1 MRILQNKAQTISVTF
16 FDDDTP
22 VDAGA
27 VTVTVRDSAG
37 TTVSTGSAIAGSETG
52 AYTYVLPAQSTLG
65 PLTVTWAGTST
76 EKTNE
81 EIVGGYL
88 FSLQEARASDEIM
101 QVGSRRNYS
110 AADIKAVRDAVE
122 TEFERITGRSFTV
135 RRKTETVEVINGVGY
150 VSNLDVRNVLTVNGV
165 AYTGTYN
172 RVGRV
177 EGLSGDSAEIVYEYG
192 METVPDDVKRA
203 GLIRTRYNLAA
214 RNTDVPDRATS
225 MTTEGNTT
233 YTLATAGRGGS
244 ETGIPEV
251 DATLGRYKVN
261 RLSAVV

>member
-1 MRILQNKAQTISVTF
+1 MTF
-16 FDDDTP
+16 YDDDTP
-22 VDAGA
+22 VDAGV
-27 VTVTVRDSAG
+27 VTVTVKNASG
-37 TTVSTGSAIAGSETG
+37 ETVSTGSATAGSETG
-52 AYTYVLPAQSTLG
+52 EYTYLLPAQTELG

-76 EKTNE
+76 EKTNH
-81 EIVGGYL
+81 EIVGGYV
-88 FSLQEARASDEIM
+88 FSLQEARASDEVM

-122 TEFERITGRSFTV
+122 TEFERITGRSFTI
-135 RRKTETVEVINGVGY
+135 RRKTETVEVINGVGHL
-150 VSNLDVRNVLTVNGV
+150 SNLDV
-165 AYTGTYN
+165 A
-172 RVGRV
+172 RVVSVGGDSFSGSYSRTGRV
-177 EGLSGDSAEIVYEYG
+177 DGLSGESAEVTYEYG
-192 METVPDDVKRA
+192 LETVPDDVKRA
-203 GLIRTRYNLAA
+203 ALIRTRYNLAA